1 MTSHTTKSTTITI
14 LLTLDVIRIN
24 LMRILILAG
33 IRQISL
39 HNDSFTHTAAIADSC
54 AACAPVESGSPLMA
68 TKY

>member
-1 MTSHTTKSTTITI
+1 
-14 LLTLDVIRIN
+14 
-24 LMRILILAG
+24 MRILILAG